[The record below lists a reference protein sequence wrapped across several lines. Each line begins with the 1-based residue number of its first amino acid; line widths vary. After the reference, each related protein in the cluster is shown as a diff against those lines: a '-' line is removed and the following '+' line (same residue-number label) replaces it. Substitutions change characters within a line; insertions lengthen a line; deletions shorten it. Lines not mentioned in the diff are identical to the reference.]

1 MIARILPTILSAL
14 ARLPADRAGLD
25 LGVLAVLVVTALVS
39 GLALQQGWLTAE
51 QLPSA
56 IDAAWAVLLGV
67 LPLVG
72 VRGASLAAKASE
84 ARQKA
89 KELSESGAGQ
99 DKTGPTGVVR

>member
-56 IDAAWAVLLGV
+56 LDMAWAVLLSV

-72 VRGASLAAKASE
+72 ARGASLAAKASV

-89 KELSESGAGQ
+89 KEIEDAAPIK
-99 DKTGPTGVVR
+99 DGPTGVVR